1 MSHIGLQG
9 GGLESPLLLLLR
21 RHVRLGH
28 RLGHAH
34 LVRVRV
40 RVRVGVRVRVRVRVR
55 VTFNPNPNQD
65 GPAIVAVARAE
76 ALRWLSPLRLGA

>member
-1 MSHIGLQG
+1 MQG

-34 LVRVRV
+34 AEPIDELGVEHRHLVRVRL
-40 RVRVGVRVRVRVRVR
+40 RLIRVGR
-55 VTFNPNPNQD
+55 TLTPTLD
-65 GPAIVAVARAE
+65 
-76 ALRWLSPLRLGA
+76 